1 MARAAVAEALPRR
14 SGARAPELRVLTRA
28 PRRRSV
34 PWRALLVTMV
44 VVAALGVIAARLIAQ
59 RLANTVQATE
69 IALQAA
75 EVHHLDLIA
84 ELSTLSAPSHAAAV
98 AAAHGFVNPTW
109 EELASGR
116 GAPVPAAALGHPSG
130 ESVPL
135 PAGTV
140 ARG

>member
-1 MARAAVAEALPRR
+1 MARAALAEALPRR
-14 SGARAPELRVLTRA
+14 SGLRSPELRVLTRA

-34 PWRALLVTMV
+34 PWRVLVIGVV
-44 VVAALGVIAARLIAQ
+44 VVAALGVIAARLVAQ

-69 IALQAA
+69 LALQAA
-75 EVHHLDLIA
+75 EVHHLDLVA

-98 AAAHGFVNPTW
+98 AAAHGFVHPTW

-116 GAPVPAAALGHPSG
+116 GAPVPTTALGQPTG
-130 ESVPL
+130 ESAPL